1 MVSNGWHV
9 PHLPIWAIFLITLF
23 LVLVVIEFGY
33 RRGRTEARRSAVSG
47 EQEKE
52 APVGAMVGAA
62 LGLLALLL
70 AFTFGMAADAFH
82 GRKVA
87 LLDETNAIRTAYLRA
102 SLTPE
107 PHASEVRALLR
118 TYVEAELQW
127 TGLQVGAAVRPA
139 QQLLD
144 EMWVHAAA
152 VASNDSSDVTALFIE
167 SIDAIGSAHAER
179 VLVRERSRIPS
190 LFWVVLY
197 AMTGLTLSA
206 MGYHSGVAGTKRSPV
221 TVSVAVTFTLVIVL
235 IADLDRPGEG
245 WVNVSQEP
253 MLELRS
259 AMNPG
264 GGGN

>member
-1 MVSNGWHV
+1 MNDSWHL
-9 PHLPIWAIFLITLF
+9 PHLPIWAIFSLTLL

-33 RRGRTEARRSAVSG
+33 RRGRAEAHLAVASG

-70 AFTFGMAADAFH
+70 AFTFGMAAEAFH

-87 LLDETNAIRTAYLRA
+87 LLDEANAIRTAYLRA
-102 SLTPE
+102 GLVPE
-107 PHASEVRALLR
+107 PHA
-118 TYVEAELQW
+118 
-127 TGLQVGAAVRPA
+127 G
-139 QQLLD
+139 
-144 EMWVHAAA
+144 EM
-152 VASNDSSDVTALFIE
+152 
-167 SIDAIGSAHAER
+167 R
-179 VLVRERSRIPS
+179 VLLRERSRIPL

-221 TVSVAVTFTLVIVL
+221 TVAVAMTFTLVIVR

-259 AMNPG
+259 ALAQGSGFAGTPG
-264 GGGN
+264 LE